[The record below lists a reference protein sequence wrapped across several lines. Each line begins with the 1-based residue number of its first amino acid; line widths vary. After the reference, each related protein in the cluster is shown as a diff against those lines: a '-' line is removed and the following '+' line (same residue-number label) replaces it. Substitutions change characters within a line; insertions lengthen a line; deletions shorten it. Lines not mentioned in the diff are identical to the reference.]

1 MAKSSKNDI
10 NEIILSTVQDAVIEG
25 IKQHISECV
34 KKYLTEDYKLIVEQA
49 VRDVIEDIGII
60 PERKDK
66 KKVTTQPEVVS
77 GTFDDLVPIIADV
90 VADVVADAA
99 PTVEAAPEPKAE
111 TIDSIDMSDILDS
124 IDKEKQS

>member
-10 NEIILSTVQDAVIEG
+10 NEIILSTVQDSIIEEV
-25 IKQHISECV
+25 KQFISLCV
-34 KKYLTEDYKLIVEQA
+34 KEYLTEDYKLIIKQS

-66 KKVTTQPEVVS
+66 KKVSTQSQPEVVS

-90 VADVVADAA
+90 A

-124 IDKEKQS
+124 IDKEK